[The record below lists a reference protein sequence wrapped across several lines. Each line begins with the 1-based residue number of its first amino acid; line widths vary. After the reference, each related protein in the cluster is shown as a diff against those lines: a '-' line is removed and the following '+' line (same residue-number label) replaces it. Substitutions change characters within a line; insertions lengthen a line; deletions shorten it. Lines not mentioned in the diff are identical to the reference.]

1 MEPGFFLYGG
11 FFLEALMKK
20 VLKMCRDINKVKDIS
35 VGICPLPYCRSVSS
49 F

>member
-20 VLKMCRDINKVKDIS
+20 VLKMCRDINKKRTYPLGYVLYLI
-35 VGICPLPYCRSVSS
+35 VGQ
-49 F
+49 